1 MLPIYIINF
10 QFSNQDKRNANMWSL
25 EKQQRMEKF
34 FFDFMSDIKDMEPDD
49 IDFVLSNLL
58 NCSHITIRIQKIKYA
73 IELMKTCKDQ
83 NIVSTTLC
91 LHPADRNYIY
101 T

>member
-1 MLPIYIINF
+1 
-10 QFSNQDKRNANMWSL
+10 MWSL
-25 EKQQRMEKF
+25 EKQQQMEKF
-34 FFDFMSDIKDMEPDD
+34 FFEFMSDIKDMEPDD

-58 NCSHITIRIQKIKYA
+58 NCSHITIRIQKIRLA
-73 IELMKTCKDQ
+73 IELMKTYKDQ

-91 LHPADRNYIY
+91 LHPADRSYIY